1 MHWEASAGALVVGLT
16 GDRGSMAPSLSS
28 EASGH
33 LMRHRQRDPTP
44 CALDRPGS
52 SEARDVS
59 SLQRRAPRPHGVCS
73 WTSVLHAPEL
83 CGVTMPGLNEL
94 PVTTPKQHGG
104 GGGEP
109 LKRKA
114 SFCKYV
120 IHKCPSDALDASEK
134 PSESITAFSL
144 GRWAGTKCS

>member
-94 PVTTPKQHGG
+94 PSHHPKTAWWWWGG
-104 GGGEP
+104 TSKKKGIF
-109 LKRKA
+109 L
-114 SFCKYV
+114 
-120 IHKCPSDALDASEK
+120 
-134 PSESITAFSL
+134 
-144 GRWAGTKCS
+144 